1 MVLLECPDFP
11 PFFLTI
17 SLSFRNRLRLDV
29 NDIKVVINYDYPN
42 NSEDY
47 VHRIGRT
54 GRRDKTVC
62 SILTASECMRQL

>member
-1 MVLLECPDFP
+1 MVLLECPDFHP
-11 PFFLTI
+11 LYLTV
-17 SLSFRNRLRLDV
+17 SVGFGNPLGLDV

-54 GRRDKTVC
+54 GRRDKTVRC
-62 SILTASECMRQL
+62 TLTT